1 MKKVGGVLPFSDL
14 GKVELCRSALKGD
27 TRFVCTLSAAEK
39 DLIRSALRSAIGYVP
54 AETMQ
59 GRVCDLEDVL

>member
-1 MKKVGGVLPFSDL
+1 MKKDGSVLPFSDL
-14 GKVELCRSALKGD
+14 GKVELCRSAVKGD
-27 TRFVCTLSAAEK
+27 TRFICTLSATEQ

-54 AETMQ
+54 AEAMQ